1 MSPLEWAFWVAA
13 TLIGYGTVGYPA
25 LIWLLARLAPRPV
38 RKEDITPTV
47 TCVIAAR
54 NESSTI
60 GAKLE
65 NLLSLDYPP
74 DRFDV
79 VVVSDGSTDETCAIV
94 EERAHRAPN
103 RVTLL
108 RVPTPRGKAF
118 ALNVGVAVARGEII
132 LFADARQ
139 LFDCGAIRALARNFA
154 DLKVGAVSGT
164 LLLNEAGREDLG
176 KGLALYWPF
185 EKFLRKVESRSG
197 STIGCTGAIYAVR
210 RALFSPLPEG
220 TLLDDVL
227 VPMRILLCGYRVV
240 FEDQARAFDRLSA
253 SLSQEFDRKVRTL
266 AGNVQLLYLEP
277 ALLNPLRGAATW
289 RFISHKFLPRVLMPY
304 CLATLFLVSIPLDGL
319 LYRGALTFQ
328 VMVYVAGLFGLFLGP
343 HVGRLLGL
351 PSAFL
356 LLNAA
361 CVVGAV
367 RYTFGLGREL
377 WRGQHA

>member
-1 MSPLEWAFWVAA
+1 
-13 TLIGYGTVGYPA
+13 
-25 LIWLLARLAPRPV
+25 
-38 RKEDITPTV
+38 
-47 TCVIAAR
+47 
-54 NESSTI
+54 
-60 GAKLE
+60 
-65 NLLSLDYPP
+65 
-74 DRFDV
+74 
-79 VVVSDGSTDETCAIV
+79 
-94 EERAHRAPN
+94 
-103 RVTLL
+103 VTLL

-118 ALNVGVAVARGEII
+118 ALNVGVAVARGETI

-139 LFDCGAIRALARNFA
+139 LFDCGAIRALVRNFA
-154 DLKVGAVSGT
+154 DPKVGAVSGT

-227 VPMRILLCGYRVV
+227 TPMRILLCGYRVV
-240 FEDQARAFDRLSA
+240 FEDQACAFDRLSA

-277 ALLNPLRGAATW
+277 ALLSPLGGAATW

-304 CLATLFLVSIPLDGL
+304 CLATLLLVSIPLDGL
-319 LYRGALTFQ
+319 LYRGALAFQ

-367 RYTFGLGREL
+367 RYTCGLGREL